1 MRTSEN
7 STLKLSEK
15 GYEQHFNRE
24 FEGIAG
30 PREPKRA
37 YSIASRARLQAPL
50 RLFRQF
56 PSTRL
61 GE

>member
-7 STLKLSEK
+7 SILKLSEK

-37 YSIASRARLQAPL
+37 YSMASRARLQAGTSDL
-50 RLFRQF
+50 
-56 PSTRL
+56 
-61 GE
+61 